1 MPQPSPRKILASIA
15 GYDPSAGAGVLLDVR
30 VFEKLGFR
38 GAAIIAAITTQNTG
52 HVKNVYALPSPLL
65 KEQYQVLGRD
75 MAFAGIKVG
84 MVGSGGNLKAVGK
97 ILTGLK
103 DIPRVIDPIFRSSS
117 GAWLLDKEAVSG
129 FLGEIR
135 RRATV
140 LTPNLFEAGLM
151 IGSKVRNIPDMKEAA
166 KKIYDSARIPCLIKG
181 GHLEDE
187 AVNLLYDGKKV
198 YLFGK
203 RKTKKNVHGT
213 GCFFSASL
221 LCYLAKG
228 KSLAKASELA
238 TEFTHTAIR
247 EAIRIGRGRAVFS

>member
-1 MPQPSPRKILASIA
+1 MSRPSPQKILASIA

-38 GAAIIAAITTQNTG
+38 GAAVITAITAQNTRY
-52 HVKNVYALPSPLL
+52 VKNIYSLPSPLL
-65 KEQYQVLGRD
+65 REQYQVLSAD
-75 MAFAGIKVG
+75 MAFAGIKIG
-84 MVGSGGNLKAVGK
+84 MVGSGENLNAVSE

-117 GAWLLDKEAVSG
+117 GAWLLDKEALSG
-129 FLGEIR
+129 FLEKIR
-135 RRATV
+135 KRATV

-151 IGSKVRNIPDMKEAA
+151 IGSEVRNVPDMREVAKE
-166 KKIYDSARIPCLIKG
+166 IYDSTRIPCLIKG
-181 GHLEDE
+181 GHLEDD
-187 AVNLLYDGKKV
+187 AVNLLYDGQKV

-203 RKTKKNVHGT
+203 KKIKKDVHGT
-213 GCFFSASL
+213 GCFFSAGL

-228 KSLAKASELA
+228 KSVAKACELA

-247 EAIRIGRGRAVFS
+247 EAIRMGRGRPVFS